1 MKVERMV
8 RHALLVLGATLFMV
22 LLVKIGP
29 GAVAEAFSALS
40 WRVLVILCFPAVPV
54 IAFDTLGWRFAF
66 RRDRVP
72 FRALVQTR
80 LAGEAFNLTTPT
92 ASIGGEAVKAWL
104 LRPYVP
110 LEESLS
116 SLVVAKTTQTIA
128 QALFLLLGIAVAW
141 PMLPADSP
149 LLWGMEWLLVLE
161 VLGVSG
167 FVVVQVVGVLG
178 AAGRLLG
185 WLGRLGT
192 DVGSR
197 KLALLDRALSYF
209 YRHEPRRL
217 LLSVACHF
225 LGWALGAL
233 EVYVILRALGRPVS
247 FATATVIEAF
257 GTGISFA
264 TFLVPGHLGALES
277 GYVATFVALG
287 LGAPAGLAFGLIS
300 RVREAAWTGVGFL
313 ALTALRSRGPSPA
326 ALESES

>member
-1 MKVERMV
+1 MTRIV
-8 RHALLVLGATLFMV
+8 HQALLVGGAALFVV
-22 LLVKIGP
+22 LLARIGP
-29 GAVAEAFSALS
+29 GALAEAFSALS

-54 IAFDTLGWRFAF
+54 LAFDTLGWRFAF

-72 FRALVQTR
+72 FQALVLTR
-80 LAGEAFNLTTPT
+80 LAGEAFNVTTPT
-92 ASIGGEAVKAWL
+92 ASMGGEAVKAWL
-104 LRPYVP
+104 LRPHVP
-110 LEESLS
+110 LEDSLS
-116 SLVVAKTTQTIA
+116 SIVVAKTTHTIA
-128 QALFLLLGIAVAW
+128 QALFLLLGLAVAW
-141 PMLPADSP
+141 TILPAASP
-149 LLWGMEWLLVLE
+149 VVRGMEWLLGLE
-161 VLGVSG
+161 AMGVGG

-185 WLGRLGT
+185 RLGT

-197 KLALLDRALSYF
+197 KLAALDRALSSF

-225 LGWALGAL
+225 LGWALGPL
-233 EVYVILRALGRPVS
+233 EVYIILHSLGLPAS

-264 TFLVPGHLGALES
+264 TFLVPGHLGTLEG
-277 GYVATFVALG
+277 GYVATFAVLG

-313 ALTALRSRGPSPA
+313 ALSALRLRGPAPA
-326 ALESES
+326 TLKSES

>member
-1 MKVERMV
+1 MV
-8 RHALLVLGATLFMV
+8 RLSLFVVGAALFMV
-22 LLVKIGP
+22 LLVRIGP
-29 GAVAEAFSALS
+29 GAVAEAFSTLS

-72 FRALVQTR
+72 FRALVLTR
-80 LAGEAFNLTTPT
+80 LAGEAFNMTTPT
-92 ASIGGEAVKAWL
+92 ASIGGEAVKAWF
-104 LRPYVP
+104 LRPYVA

-116 SLVVAKTTQTIA
+116 SIVVAKTTATIA

-141 PMLPADSP
+141 PILPADSP
-149 LLWGMEWLLVLE
+149 LLWGMQWLLGLE
-161 VLGVSG
+161 VIGVGG
-167 FVVVQVVGVLG
+167 FVIVQVVGVLG
-178 AAGRLLG
+178 ATGRLLRR
-185 WLGRLGT
+185 LGRLGT

-197 KLALLDRALSYF
+197 TLVPLDRALSSF

-233 EVYVILRALGRPVS
+233 EAYVILHALGLPVS

-264 TFLVPGHLGALES
+264 TFLVPGHLGALEG
-277 GYVATFVALG
+277 GYVAAFAALG

-300 RVREAAWTGVGFL
+300 RVREAVWTGVGFL
-313 ALTALRSRGPSPA
+313 ALIVLRSPA
-326 ALESES
+326 ASSAAMESES